1 MVVGS
6 NPTKGAMKDL
16 RLHQNRIQVG
26 KQTVVGQ
33 NALDQLWF
41 RVDVFIPM
49 PRTWQV
55 SAPVLILNA
64 QVMK

>member
-16 RLHQNRIQVG
+16 RLHLNRIQVG
-26 KQTVVGQ
+26 KQTVVGEGV
-33 NALDQLWF
+33 LDQLWF
-41 RVDVFIPM
+41 KVDVFIPM

-55 SAPVLILNA
+55 SAPVLVLNA